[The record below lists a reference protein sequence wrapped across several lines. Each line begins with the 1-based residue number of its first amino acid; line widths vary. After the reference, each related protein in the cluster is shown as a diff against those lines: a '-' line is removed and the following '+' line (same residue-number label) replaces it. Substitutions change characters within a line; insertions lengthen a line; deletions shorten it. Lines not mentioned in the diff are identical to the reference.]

1 MTAGRRYQL
10 TAGTVLEVEKD
21 SLGQYVGIRPQDRII
36 SVNGN
41 GLRDELDFRFYSAEN
56 EIALHV
62 VTPRGLERII
72 EIEKDPDDYLGL
84 TFENPIFDQVK
95 TCRNHCIF
103 CFIRQIPRDMREPLH
118 IRDDDYRLSF
128 LLGNFV
134 TLTNLDE
141 EDWARLE
148 EQRLS
153 PLRVSVHATSPDV
166 RVRLMR
172 NPEAARIMEHL
183 SRLAAM
189 GIRLHIQIVLLRGIN
204 DGPVLERT
212 LQDSE
217 SLGEAVVSVGVVPA
231 VYTRYRQDIP
241 SPPGDGAW
249 ARQVL
254 DLIEAFAR
262 ETAVRR
268 EEHWVYGA
276 DELYLL
282 AGREFPPYEYYGEF
296 HQYENGIGMVPD
308 FRHSLT
314 TVQASPGKRG
324 AERKCIAV
332 TGMLAAPEIERG
344 IEHLSLGP
352 VVSVCK
358 VPNVFFGDSVT
369 VAGLLTGQDIL
380 ASVLKF
386 LRSENEN
393 RQYGRKYGAVLVP
406 SVALTGGTF
415 LDGMTPDHIQAV
427 TGLSVLVTEPTPEGL
442 VEGVRMA
449 AGEA

>member
-1 MTAGRRYQL
+1 MTVGRRYQL
-10 TAGTVLEVEKD
+10 TPGTVLEVETD

-41 GLRDELDFRFYSAEN
+41 LLRDELDFRFYATED
-56 EIALHV
+56 EVALHV
-62 VTPRGLERII
+62 VTPRGPERII
-72 EIEKDPDDYLGL
+72 EIEKDPDDHLGI
-84 TFENPIFDQVK
+84 TFENPIFDQIK
-95 TCRNHCIF
+95 TCRNNCVF
-103 CFIRQIPRDMREPLH
+103 CFIRQIPKDMREPLH

-128 LLGNFV
+128 LMGNFI

-166 RVRLMR
+166 RVKLMR
-172 NPEAARIMEHL
+172 NPEAACIMEHL
-183 SRLAAM
+183 SRLAGI

-212 LQDSE
+212 LQDLD
-217 SLGEAVVSVGVVPA
+217 SLGDAVVSVGVVPA
-231 VYTRYRQDIP
+231 VYTRYRKDIP
-241 SPPGDGAW
+241 SPRGDRPW
-249 ARQVL
+249 AGQVL
-254 DLIEAFAR
+254 DLIERFAR
-262 ETAVRR
+262 EMSARR
-268 EEHWVYGA
+268 EDHWVYGA

-282 AGREFPPYEYYGEF
+282 AGRDFPPYEYYGEF

-308 FRHSLT
+308 FRHSLKT
-314 TVQASPGKRG
+314 APADLGKQKTDG
-324 AERKCIAV
+324 KCIAV

-344 IEHLSLGP
+344 IEHLGLGP

-386 LRSENEN
+386 LRSEDET
-393 RQYGRKYGAVLVP
+393 RQHGQKYKAILVP
-406 SVALTGGTF
+406 SVALAGGTF

-427 TGLSVLVTEPTPEGL
+427 TGLSVFVTDPTPGGL
-442 VEGVRMA
+442 VEGVQA
-449 AGEA
+449 LGGA